1 MTVQLKPG
9 MTALLT
15 EKLQIAPA
23 VLAEFC
29 QRWQIAEF
37 AFFGSVLRD
46 DFRPDSDVD
55 VLVSFSPEADTRWN
69 LFDLIKMQQEL
80 EQLFNRSVD
89 LTEKAGLENP
99 YRRAEILKTYQ
110 VVYASA

>member
-1 MTVQLKPG
+1 MPAQLKPE

-15 EKLQIAPA
+15 ERLRIAPIA
-23 VLAEFC
+23 LTEFC
-29 QRWQIAEF
+29 QRWQISEF
-37 AFFGSVLRD
+37 ALFGSVLRD
-46 DFRPDSDVD
+46 DFRSDSDVD
-55 VLVSFSPEADTRWN
+55 VLVSFSPEADSRWN

-80 EQLFNRSVD
+80 EQLFSRSVD

-110 VVYASA
+110 VVYANP